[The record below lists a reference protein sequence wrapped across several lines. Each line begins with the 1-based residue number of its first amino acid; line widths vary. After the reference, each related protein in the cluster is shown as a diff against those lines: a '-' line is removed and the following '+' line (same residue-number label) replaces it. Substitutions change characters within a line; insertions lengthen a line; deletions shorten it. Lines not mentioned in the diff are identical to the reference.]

1 MISSKVGGLP
11 FILDMDPND
20 GQSDFQAQT
29 IYDDQSFREVK
40 EPGTFRHEPRV
51 AFGMVE
57 RESSD
62 GSPCSLDECD

>member
-1 MISSKVGGLP
+1 
-11 FILDMDPND
+11 
-20 GQSDFQAQT
+20 
-29 IYDDQSFREVK
+29 VK

-57 RESSD
+57 RGSSD